1 MTRAPRCSDS
11 ATFSAAWRHTLQA
24 RKSGSPSFHS
34 PDARSRVRG
43 VEATRNFAT
52 AAPEG
57 VKRSSGSSVRFPTTV
72 MVVSPAIDSSSR
84 TSRLIWAEACQL
96 GVTVSARSG
105 SDVPEWV
112 LADFRTDDLG
122 AQHRLVESELP
133 VQLGYR
139 LRVRL
144 QVDDSVD

>member
-1 MTRAPRCSDS
+1 M
-11 ATFSAAWRHTLQA
+11 LQA

-72 MVVSPAIDSSSR
+72 MTVSPAMTISSR
-84 TSRLIWAEACQL
+84 PGKRAFSQRLSEPSDKN
-96 GVTVSARSG
+96 GSAR
-105 SDVPEWV
+105 VRP
-112 LADFRTDDLG
+112 DDLG
-122 AQHRLVESELP
+122 TQDGLVEPQLAVEL
-133 VQLGYR
+133 G
-139 LRVRL
+139 
-144 QVDDSVD
+144 